1 MIRDSNAKNEYNP
14 ITKICLPR
22 GLLHAVLLKLESP
35 STFGEVNQRLFPV
48 IGLYVLERKFSLFV
62 SETIDSKLYSK
73 VMV

>member
-14 ITKICLPR
+14 TTKICLSR
-22 GLLHAVLLKLESP
+22 GVLHAVLLKLESP

-48 IGLYVLERKFSLFV
+48 IGLLERTFSLFV
-62 SETIDSKLYSK
+62 SETIDSKLYIK